1 MDASTYRL
9 YAHAALHTDALTL
22 ETRRIV
28 GQTARVA
35 GSRACCLSNT
45 GCNELAGAAL
55 IFVTAVAVR
64 MLLGPE
70 HPCHWVMAPQPNNV
84 GLHPVKFFSAWKE
97 SRGDGSS

>member
-70 HPCHWVMAPQPNNV
+70 HPYHWVCPTAYYP
-84 GLHPVKFFSAWKE
+84 GLLLRQLFRSLEWISEGFC
-97 SRGDGSS
+97 